1 MKPITGTFEA
11 TPEAGNVSTLLLQ
24 PEDTRAV
31 YVFGHGA
38 GAGMKHAFM
47 DRMSNTLADH
57 GIATFRYQF
66 PYTEKGRS
74 YPDAKPVLLATVRGA
89 VDAARRALPG
99 VPVFAGGKSMGG
111 RMTSLAAADRD
122 LDEVRGLV
130 FFGFPLHAAGKPS
143 TERGDHLVDVTVPML
158 FLQGTRDSLAKLE
171 LLDPIVNALGKQ
183 VTLHR
188 IEGGDHGF
196 RVPRSA
202 GRSEAEVRLELGRV
216 AADWMSRRT

>member
-66 PYTEKGRS
+66 PYTEKGRG

-111 RMTSLAAADRD
+111 RMTSLAAADRN

>member
-1 MKPITGTFEA
+1 
-11 TPEAGNVSTLLLQ
+11 
-24 PEDTRAV
+24 
-31 YVFGHGA
+31 
-38 GAGMKHAFM
+38 
-47 DRMSNTLADH
+47 
-57 GIATFRYQF
+57 
-66 PYTEKGRS
+66 
-74 YPDAKPVLLATVRGA
+74 
-89 VDAARRALPG
+89 
-99 VPVFAGGKSMGG
+99 
-111 RMTSLAAADRD
+111 MTSLAAADRD

>member
-1 MKPITGTFEA
+1 MRDGMLIRHGGSEFEVDVRVDGPA
-11 TPEAGNVSTLLLQ
+11 DVE
-24 PEDTRAV
+24 RV

-38 GAGMKHAFM
+38 GAGMRHAFM
-47 DRMSNTLADH
+47 DAVTDRLVGRGVTVL
-57 GIATFRYQF
+57 RYHF
-66 PYTEKGRS
+66 PYMQRGSKR
-74 YPDAKPVLLATVRGA
+74 PDRQPLLLASVAAAIARGHEVARGA
-89 VDAARRALPG
+89 
-99 VPVFAGGKSMGG
+99 PVWAGGKSMGG